1 MVDTETGWYGYA
13 APTPAQPVW
22 PEQATGYYT
31 AYPVQHDPLAQ
42 QWATA
47 PAPEPQYA
55 PAHDYSYAYSYPQQ
69 EQYPQQQYAQQYA
82 DPYGQGYGHGHGY
95 GYTDQQQY
103 GGHGTYGAETLAGYE
118 QEFYGA
124 TEVLD
129 EIDVEDLTFEEPE
142 PALEFEPALDL
153 DLDLAAGPDADPEPE
168 HRPAPVA
175 AAAGGRAAARAARC
189 RTSRRRSVVLTIA
202 VPTVAVLGIGAAAAG
217 TLAPRANSHPA
228 AANDA
233 SGKLTA
239 ADKQAQAEAAAQA
252 KASAEQVSR
261 DKARQALTLRTAA
274 AKKAAAEAPRY
285 VLPITAH
292 TGLSA
297 LFGQAGT
304 HWMSLHT
311 GIDFPVSTGTQ
322 VHAVTD
328 GTVSTKWNAYYGNM
342 LILTAPDGTQT
353 WYCHLS
359 AYKKRSGSVKAGDV
373 IAYSGDTGNSTGP
386 HLHFEVH
393 PHGGTAIDPLP
404 WLLSHGLDPR

>member
-1 MVDTETGWYGYA
+1 MDTETGWYGYA
-13 APTPAQPVW
+13 APTPAQPFW
-22 PEQATGYYT
+22 PEQETAHYAPYPPPYEAQHQQYGYGYVHPEQQYGY
-31 AYPVQHDPLAQ
+31 AYVAEPQ
-42 QWATA
+42 QQQ
-47 PAPEPQYA
+47 PYYESYPSYEQVSYQAPEPVHQAEPVYR
-55 PAHDYSYAYSYPQQ
+55 P
-69 EQYPQQQYAQQYA
+69 EQFHEPE
-82 DPYGQGYGHGHGY
+82 PLPEPEPVH
-95 GYTDQQQY
+95 
-103 GGHGTYGAETLAGYE
+103 EP
-118 QEFYGA
+118 
-124 TEVLD
+124 
-129 EIDVEDLTFEEPE
+129 EPE
-142 PALEFEPALDL
+142 PAHQTVPA
-153 DLDLAAGPDADPEPE
+153 A
-168 HRPAPVA
+168 HVVT
-175 AAAGGRAAARAARC
+175 GGRAAARAARS

-217 TLAPRANSHPA
+217 TLAPKNGSRTV

-239 ADKQAQAEAAAQA
+239 ADLKAQAEAAAQA

-359 AYKKRSGSVKAGDV
+359 AYKQRSGTVKAGDV
-373 IAYSGDTGNSTGP
+373 VAYSGDTGNSTGP

-393 PHGGTAIDPLP
+393 PHGGDAIDPLP